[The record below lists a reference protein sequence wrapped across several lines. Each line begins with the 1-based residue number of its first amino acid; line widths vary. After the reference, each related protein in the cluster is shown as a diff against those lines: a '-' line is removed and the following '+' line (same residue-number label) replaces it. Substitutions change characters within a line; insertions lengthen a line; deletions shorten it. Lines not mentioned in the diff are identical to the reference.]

1 VEAVSGQGQL
11 NWAVSRRSGPAGE
24 LHGLEVPSPAARA
37 AWFMESSRPAL
48 VLGSTQPVSSVDEAA
63 CAAAGI
69 EVVRRR
75 SGGGAVLVG
84 PGAVLWVDVIVPAGD
99 GLWDDDVGRA
109 VHWLGEVWVR
119 ALAAVGVSDATVH
132 RGPMVTTGWSRW
144 VCFAGLGPGE
154 VTRAGRKVV
163 GISQRRTRAAAR
175 FQCAVLATW
184 DGEAIAR
191 LVHPP
196 ASRQRPTI
204 AELTSTAA
212 GVGADALVEL
222 APAFLAA
229 LPTIPARPA

>member
-11 NWAVSRRSGPAGE
+11 NWAVSHRSGPAGE
-24 LHGLEVPSPAARA
+24 LHGLEVPSPAVRA
-37 AWFMESSRPAL
+37 VWFMESSRPAL

-69 EVVRRR
+69 DVVRRR
-75 SGGGAVLVG
+75 SGGGAVLVV

-99 GLWDDDVGRA
+99 GLWDDDVSRA
-109 VHWLGEVWVR
+109 VHWLGDVWVR
-119 ALAAVGVSDATVH
+119 ALAAAGVPDATVH
-132 RGPMVTTGWSRW
+132 EGAMVTTGWSRW

-154 VTRAGRKVV
+154 VTHAGRKVV

-175 FQCAVLATW
+175 FQCAVLAAW
-184 DGEAIAR
+184 DAGAMAR

-196 ASRQRPTI
+196 ASPQLPTT
-204 AELTSTAA
+204 AELTSAA
-212 GVGADALVEL
+212 VGVGADALAEL

-229 LPTIPARPA
+229 LPT